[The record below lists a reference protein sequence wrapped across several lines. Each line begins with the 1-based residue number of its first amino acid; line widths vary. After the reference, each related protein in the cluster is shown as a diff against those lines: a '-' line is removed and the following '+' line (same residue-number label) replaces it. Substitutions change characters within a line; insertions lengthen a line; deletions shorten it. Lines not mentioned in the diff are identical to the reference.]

1 MKIKQREQ
9 KGNQAK
15 RTDKQK
21 DKLEIKPNERDRK
34 ERHNENQA
42 KGKTRK
48 ISNQM
53 KQINRKERHSEN
65 QRKETYKQKE
75 KTKYIFCI
83 RKT

>member
-1 MKIKQREQ
+1 MNIKQREQ
-9 KGNQAK
+9 KGK
-15 RTDKQK
+15 TTKIKQSEQINK
-21 DKLEIKPNERDRK
+21 K

-65 QRKETYKQKE
+65 QRKETYKPKE